1 MRRRTFIT
9 LIGGAAAWPLSA
21 RAQQATT
28 PVIGYLDSRPP
39 ESVADR
45 LRGFRQGLK
54 DTGYIEGENLTI
66 AYKWAEDRIDR
77 LPTLAADLVNRS
89 VAAIAT
95 SGPPS
100 SFAAKTATATIPIV
114 FMVGVDPVQLGLT
127 TSLSRPSGNLTG
139 INILNSELAAKR
151 LELLRDLLPK
161 ATRIGVLI
169 NPADATLSDVQMRGV
184 DAAAQTMGFKIE
196 VHNADTRAEI
206 DAAFDAMGR
215 ERPDAVF
222 VATTPFLNGRRVQ
235 LAQLAAYHR
244 LPAIYALR
252 DYAEAGGLMSYGSSI
267 SDAYRQA
274 GIYIGRI
281 LKGAK
286 PAELPI
292 VQSNKLE
299 LVINVQTAAML
310 RLTVPAS
317 LLERADEIIE

>member
-1 MRRRTFIT
+1 MKRREFVT

-28 PVIGYLDSRPP
+28 PVVGYLDSRPP

-151 LELLRDLLPK
+151 LELLTISVFSRARLPYRL
-161 ATRIGVLI
+161 TWL
-169 NPADATLSDVQMRGV
+169 
-184 DAAAQTMGFKIE
+184 
-196 VHNADTRAEI
+196 NA
-206 DAAFDAMGR
+206 
-215 ERPDAVF
+215 
-222 VATTPFLNGRRVQ
+222 ATTVPGWTYRHAWNRRPTVSSPCIP
-235 LAQLAAYHR
+235 LA
-244 LPAIYALR
+244 
-252 DYAEAGGLMSYGSSI
+252 
-267 SDAYRQA
+267 
-274 GIYIGRI
+274 
-281 LKGAK
+281 GARRRNR
-286 PAELPI
+286 E
-292 VQSNKLE
+292 
-299 LVINVQTAAML
+299 
-310 RLTVPAS
+310 
-317 LLERADEIIE
+317 